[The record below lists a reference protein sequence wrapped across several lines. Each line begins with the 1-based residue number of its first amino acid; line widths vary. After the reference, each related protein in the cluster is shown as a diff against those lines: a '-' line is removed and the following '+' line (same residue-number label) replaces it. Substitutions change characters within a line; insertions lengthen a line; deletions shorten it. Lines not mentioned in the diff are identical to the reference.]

1 MQEEIQ
7 YEPNS
12 AQEGAVYV
20 YRGGIGF
27 IPRQIDSDVVLE
39 VLRNHLIVKS
49 KTKLKRLVFR
59 DKYKLNVTNPQGE
72 PDEELAEYMQRMFDS
87 PRVALWSKMMMAFN
101 DIIDWGPALYNPVWA
116 KEGNEWV
123 LKALRHLPPESFSV
137 QAPVAKHEFSELLPG
152 IVLDEDTGEVQ
163 FWQSLDM
170 TSRPF
175 LVRNVYMVKDPTCSQ
190 MAGESQVA
198 VLVGLIREYNFCRK
212 VQMQQCNRIGAG
224 NIFIKFTNKP
234 SKDDIAW
241 ANAILENWGN
251 NTAFSLKANMEVDG
265 IDVTE
270 TKVAIMT
277 IEELKQEI
285 DDFFSPSSMIKRQEG
300 TLGST
305 GNAENDATDAYILGW
320 HSILEQAFQP
330 LVQTYLDVNGFED
343 YRAEIDIPA
352 PKKDRANIM
361 LQQAK
366 IASDTGVALIN
377 EVREKLELPPLDDKG
392 KQELLAEKELFH
404 PAPPALV
411 PPNAEE
417 AEGEEEIENKEP
429 DRSEERKRTLEGD
442 IGDAYTRL
450 ADDIYARLAARDGQ

>member
-1 MQEEIQ
+1 MQ
-7 YEPNS
+7 YEPDS

-59 DKYKLNVTNPQGE
+59 DKYKLDVIDPQGE
-72 PDEELAEYMQRMFDS
+72 PDEELAEYLQRMFDS

-101 DIIDWGPALYNPVWA
+101 DIIDWGPALYNPVWS

-137 QAPVAKHEFSELLPG
+137 QAPAADHGFSELLPG
-152 IVLDEDTGEVQ
+152 IVLDEATGEVQ

-170 TSRPF
+170 TSRP
-175 LVRNVYMVKDPTCSQ
+175 VQVKNVYMVKDPTCSQ
-190 MAGESQVA
+190 VAGDSQVA

-234 SKDDIAW
+234 SKADIDW
-241 ANAILENWGN
+241 ANAILDNWGN
-251 NTAFSLKANMEVDG
+251 NTAFSLKQNMEVDG

-270 TKVAIMT
+270 TRVAILT

-320 HSILEQAFQP
+320 HSLLEQAFQP
-330 LVQTYLDVNGFED
+330 LLQTYLDVNGFD
-343 YRAEIDIPA
+343 GYRVEIDIPA

-366 IASDTGVALIN
+366 IASDTGVALVN
-377 EVREKLELPPLDDKG
+377 EIREKLELPPLDDAG
-392 KQELLAEKELFH
+392 KQELLDEKGRFH
-404 PAPPALV
+404 PAPLALATGQM
-411 PPNAEE
+411 PGAGEDEE
-417 AEGEEEIENKEP
+417 FGNKEP
-429 DRSEERKRTLEGD
+429 DGSDKRKRTLEGD
-442 IGDAYTRL
+442 IGDAYDGL
-450 ADDIYARLAARDGQ
+450 ANDIYARLAARDGQ